1 MSGRECWR
9 KWLSFGYQ
17 FLRVS
22 SCQLEP
28 KQKPHFDNRSYL
40 FQMGDAGMD
49 AAASEGGS
57 TPPPPTTNHA
67 RVAAKLSSSSSSSF
81 HPPNSIMTPA
91 TKNCQHFHLPPRGGN
106 SVTTARTRRRCK
118 TGKRKKKKLPWKR
131 RTRPPPPPLQQPL
144 ETGLPGKESKKKSA
158 KQIIQKSQTVNKTR
172 SNKKQRDPIFV
183 HFLSHLFGR
192 KEKNIERNLPSFQI
206 WFRNSQAGISVSLS
220 LSGCC
225 RTKLEGFFF
234 QLPFLLPLC
243 PLLS

>member
-1 MSGRECWR
+1 MPILTATHVDFVLVLEKFSSREWQLCVRQKGGGMSGRECWR

-118 TGKRKKKKLPWKR
+118 TGKGKKKLPWKR
-131 RTRPPPPPLQQPL
+131 RTRPSPPPLQQPL
-144 ETGLPGKESKKKSA
+144 GNRIA
-158 KQIIQKSQTVNKTR
+158 R
-172 SNKKQRDPIFV
+172 
-183 HFLSHLFGR
+183 
-192 KEKNIERNLPSFQI
+192 
-206 WFRNSQAGISVSLS
+206 
-220 LSGCC
+220 
-225 RTKLEGFFF
+225 
-234 QLPFLLPLC
+234 
-243 PLLS
+243 